1 MLEKSIPTTS
11 HGKPYGLA
19 LIIQT
24 AESQTES
31 WLKITGDSFHDDAE
45 IIFQEQHKQKNTT
58 PEE

>member
-24 AESQTES
+24 AEFQTES

-45 IIFQEQHKQKNTT
+45 IIVQE
-58 PEE
+58 